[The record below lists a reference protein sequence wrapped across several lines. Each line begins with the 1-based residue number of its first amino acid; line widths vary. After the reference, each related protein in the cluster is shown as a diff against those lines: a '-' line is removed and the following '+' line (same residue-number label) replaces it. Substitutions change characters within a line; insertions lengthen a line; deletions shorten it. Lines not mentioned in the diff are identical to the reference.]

1 MSGAMIV
8 EWLKEWRGVSSDYG
22 VIRLPVEI
30 VQGDGGVGK
39 ILVSHE
45 GVHSVS
51 MTGSSVTGRKIM
63 EECGKSLKRV
73 ILELGGK
80 DPMVVLSNADLNLAA
95 RDAVRCSV
103 VNCGQ
108 VCCSVERIYVDETI
122 LENFERL
129 VVEEAKKVK
138 VGPAM
143 VAEERDAEEEGDNN
157 SNDHTTTL
165 AIGPMATHL
174 QAERVR
180 RQVQEAIDQGGRV
193 LYVSDINN
201 GKVTVQGRNG
211 EDSDNNG
218 GGGSYAPVTVL
229 TDLTQDMDIARHE
242 TFGPVVS
249 IHPFNG
255 SEDTAV
261 KLANDSKLGLTASVY
276 DSTTNPDRAWRVASR
291 IRAGQVS
298 INSMAMEVAPLS
310 CPWVGHKDSG
320 MGYHSGQDGYRQFSV
335 PKSIVMKK

>member
-1 MSGAMIV
+1 MG
-8 EWLKEWRGVSSDYG
+8 
-22 VIRLPVEI
+22 
-30 VQGDGGVGK
+30 
-39 ILVSHE
+39 
-45 GVHSVS
+45 
-51 MTGSSVTGRKIM
+51 
-63 EECGKSLKRV
+63 
-73 ILELGGK
+73 
-80 DPMVVLSNADLNLAA
+80 
-95 RDAVRCSV
+95 
-103 VNCGQ
+103 
-108 VCCSVERIYVDETI
+108 
-122 LENFERL
+122 
-129 VVEEAKKVK
+129 KVK

-143 VAEERDAEEEGDNN
+143 VTEERDAEEEGDNN

-180 RQVQEAIDQGGRV
+180 RQVQEAIAQGGRV
-193 LYVSDINN
+193 LYVSDI
-201 GKVTVQGRNG
+201 
-211 EDSDNNG
+211 NG

-261 KLANDSKLGLTASVY
+261 KLANDSRLGLTASVY
-276 DSTTNPDRAWRVASR
+276 DSTTSPDRAWRVASR